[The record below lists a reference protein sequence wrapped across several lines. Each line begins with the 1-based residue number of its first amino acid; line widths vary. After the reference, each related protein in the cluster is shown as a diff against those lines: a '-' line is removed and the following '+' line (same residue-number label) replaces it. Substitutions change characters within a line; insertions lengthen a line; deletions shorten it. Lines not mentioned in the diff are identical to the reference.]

1 MKKVL
6 LFATLFFLTSGLF
19 AQQLIVPQKGWYVND
34 KGRFFVNKHL
44 GIYLWLSFS
53 PDPNSQKHL
62 LKSETCKW
70 TNPMYFDTEGYN
82 SIRSPWE
89 TDSTGKYVL
98 PQHDVVFEVYA
109 DGLPP
114 VVTSK
119 FYGAPKYFKDGKIY
133 YGVGLKV
140 KLSATDAY
148 PSKGLSNDEVSGVD
162 KIYYSI
168 NGGNYQEYKGDL
180 SFDKEGEYTLKYYA
194 TDRVGNYS
202 QPVEKK
208 FIVDITAPTIAQTI
222 EGDKQGSV
230 YSPRAKIILTS
241 EDNLSGVKHV
251 YYSIDGKPAQVY
263 YKPIPIT
270 ALATGKHTFEFWSVD
285 NVNNSNRGQGENGQN
300 GKGGTKYTFEFDNVA
315 PSVTYEIVGDHYKGK
330 YDYIS
335 SRTKIKLSA
344 QDKNGVK
351 EIRYG
356 INAKPT
362 ELYNEPFNMP
372 AKTGLETFYYYA
384 VDKLNNRSTTK
395 SKVVYMDNT
404 NPTTGINYKY
414 PQFFNRDTL
423 FITSKTKIQLF
434 SHDYQS
440 GVQKIEYAIDN
451 GQFQEYTGE
460 FTIPN
465 EGFHTIK
472 FRAIDRVNN
481 VEKTKESS
489 CLVDNYP
496 PKIYVNFSIEP
507 IDKKTVGGETLNVYP
522 TYTKMYIGA
531 TDKYSGTESIYISI
545 NGGPKIR
552 YISAKDIARRG
563 LINKPGTYT
572 VSIEAIDK
580 LGNKNTKTIKFIIS
594 NE

>member
-1 MKKVL
+1 MKK
-6 LFATLFFLTSGLF
+6 ALFFFAFLLTFSGLF
-19 AQQLIVPQKGWYVND
+19 AQQLIIPQKGWYVNEN
-34 KGRFFVNKHL
+34 GRFFVNKHL

-53 PDPNSQKHL
+53 PDPNSEKHL

-70 TNPMYFDTEGYN
+70 TNPMFFDTEGYN
-82 SIRSPWE
+82 SIHSPWE
-89 TDSTGKYVL
+89 VDSTGKYVL

-114 VVTSK
+114 VVSAK
-119 FYGAPKYFKDGKIY
+119 FYNAPKYYFNGKTF
-133 YGVGLKV
+133 YGKGLKV
-140 KLSATDAY
+140 KLTATDAY
-148 PSKGLSNDEVSGVD
+148 PSQGLSEENVSGV
-162 KIYYSI
+162 KTIYYSI
-168 NGGNYQEYKGDL
+168 NGANYQEYKGEI

-194 TDRVGNYS
+194 TDNVGNYS

-208 FIVDITAPTIAQTI
+208 FTVDLTPPAIAQNI
-222 EGDKQGSV
+222 EGDKKGTV
-230 YSPRAKIILTS
+230 YSPRAKIVLTS
-241 EDNLSGVKHV
+241 NDNLSGVKHI
-251 YYSIDGKPAQVY
+251 YYSIDGKAPQIY

-270 ALATGKHTFEFWSVD
+270 ALATGQHTFEFWSVD
-285 NVNNSNRGQGENGQN
+285 NVDNSNRGTGNAGGN
-300 GKGGTKYTFEFDNVA
+300 GGTKYTFEFDNVA
-315 PSVTYEIVGDHYKGK
+315 PSVSYEIVGDHYKGK

-335 SRTKIKLSA
+335 SRTKIKLIA
-344 QDKNGVK
+344 EDKNGVK

-362 ELYNEPFNMP
+362 ELYNEPFTMP

-384 VDKLNNRSTTK
+384 VDQLNNQSTTK
-395 SKVVYMDNT
+395 SKVVFMDNT

-434 SHDYQS
+434 AHDYQS
-440 GVQKIEYAIDN
+440 GVLRIEYAIDN

-460 FTIPN
+460 FTIPT
-465 EGFHTIK
+465 EGYHTIK

-507 IDKKTVGGETLNVYP
+507 IDVKDVNGEKLNVYP

-531 TDKYSGTESIYISI
+531 TDKYSGTEAIYLSV
-545 NGGPKIR
+545 NGGPKFR

-563 LINKPGTYT
+563 LISKPGTYT
-572 VSIEAIDK
+572 VVIEAIDK
-580 LGNKNTKTIKFIIS
+580 LGNKSTKTVKFVIS